1 MYADVL
7 GRQGLAEYRRLAQ
20 SEWSKL
26 PPLAPGAGRHSYDH
40 DRYRLTSIM
49 ESLAKASGDIEQL
62 VAVKSKDLSS
72 AYCFLQIAEVYKQAG
87 LRDEALRWAER
98 GLKEFTERPDA
109 RLEDF
114 VADEYHRRRR
124 HDEAMALIWRQFECQ
139 PGLHAYMHLKKHAD
153 RARQWS
159 VWRQKALEF
168 AHRRIGEALR
178 RSHSQD
184 RWAYHRPVD
193 HSLLVEIFLWEKDA
207 ESAWQEAQV
216 GGCSNTL
223 WMTLA
228 RHREKDHPADA
239 LAIYRKQ
246 IDPLVSQTNND
257 AYREAAGLIRTIRQL
272 MIRLDQKDQFTA
284 YLNEVRT
291 THKRKRNFMA
301 MLDRLD

>member
-1 MYADVL
+1 
-7 GRQGLAEYRRLAQ
+7 
-20 SEWSKL
+20 
-26 PPLAPGAGRHSYDH
+26 
-40 DRYRLTSIM
+40 
-49 ESLAKASGDIEQL
+49 
-62 VAVKSKDLSS
+62 
-72 AYCFLQIAEVYKQAG
+72 
-87 LRDEALRWAER
+87 
-98 GLKEFTERPDA
+98 
-109 RLEDF
+109 
-114 VADEYHRRRR
+114 
-124 HDEAMALIWRQFECQ
+124 
-139 PGLHAYMHLKKHAD
+139 
-153 RARQWS
+153 
-159 VWRQKALEF
+159 
-168 AHRRIGEALR
+168 
-178 RSHSQD
+178 
-184 RWAYHRPVD
+184 
-193 HSLLVEIFLWEKDA
+193 VEIFLWEKDA